1 MSQISPIIYLI
12 LSLLQFIIL
21 LRFICQVMNV
31 NYYNPVT
38 QSIVKISGYIL
49 TPLNVLNLNSNTYFL
64 FVILYIFTLGKFYLP
79 MLDSVESYPSAGFL
93 VITFGYLMKDLTNIY
108 WYLIIISA
116 IKSWFNVFV
125 SHPIFALIDEL
136 CEPLYRV
143 VRNILPT
150 FSGIDFSPIV
160 LLFSLQIVEIIFI
173 PRIVQLGYII

>member
-1 MSQISPIIYLI
+1 MSQITPIIYLI
-12 LSLLQFIIL
+12 VSLLQFIIL
-21 LRFICQVMNV
+21 LRFICQAMNV

-49 TPLNVLNLNSNTYFL
+49 TPFNILNLNNNTYFL
-64 FVILYIFTLGKFYLP
+64 LVILYIFTLGKLYLP
-79 MLDSVESYPSAGFL
+79 VLASTESYPSTGFL
-93 VITFGYLMKDLTNIY
+93 IITFGYLIKDITNIY

-116 IKSWFNVFV
+116 VKSWFNVFV

-136 CEPLYRV
+136 CEPLYSV

-160 LLFSLQIVEIIFI
+160 LLFFLQIVEIVFI
-173 PRIVQLGYII
+173 PRIMQLGYII

>member
-1 MSQISPIIYLI
+1 MSQITPIIYLI
-12 LSLLQFIIL
+12 VSLLQFIIL
-21 LRFICQVMNV
+21 LRFICQAMNV

-49 TPLNVLNLNSNTYFL
+49 TPFNILNLNNNTYFL
-64 FVILYIFTLGKFYLP
+64 LVILYIFTLGKLYLP
-79 MLDSVESYPSAGFL
+79 MLASTESYPSTGFL
-93 VITFGYLMKDLTNIY
+93 IITFGYLIKDLTNLY

-116 IKSWFNVFV
+116 VKSWFNVFV

-136 CEPLYRV
+136 CEPLYSV

-160 LLFSLQIVEIIFI
+160 LLFFLQIVESIFI

>member
-1 MSQISPIIYLI
+1 MSQITPIIYLI
-12 LSLLQFIIL
+12 VSLLQFIIL
-21 LRFICQVMNV
+21 LRFICQAMNV

-49 TPLNVLNLNSNTYFL
+49 TPFNILNLNNNTYFL
-64 FVILYIFTLGKFYLP
+64 LVILYIFTLGKLYLP
-79 MLDSVESYPSAGFL
+79 MLASIESYPSTGFL
-93 VITFGYLMKDLTNIY
+93 IITFGYLIKDLTNIY

-116 IKSWFNVFV
+116 VKSWFNVFV
-125 SHPIFALIDEL
+125 SHPIFALRDEL
-136 CEPLYRV
+136 CEPLYSV

-160 LLFSLQIVEIIFI
+160 LLFFLQIVELIFV

>member
-1 MSQISPIIYLI
+1 MSQITPIIYLI

-49 TPLNVLNLNSNTYFL
+49 APFNILNLNSNTYFL
-64 FVILYIFTLGKFYLP
+64 LVVMYILTLGKLYLP
-79 MLDSVESYPSAGFL
+79 MLASVESSPSTGFL
-93 VITFGYLMKDLTNIY
+93 IITFGYLIRDLTNIY

-136 CEPLYRV
+136 CEPLYRL

-160 LLFSLQIVEIIFI
+160 LLFFLQMIEIIFI
-173 PRIVQLGYII
+173 PRIVQLGYIL

>member
-64 FVILYIFTLGKFYLP
+64 FVILYIFTLGKLYLP

-116 IKSWFNVFV
+116 VKSWFNVFV
-125 SHPIFALIDEL
+125 SHPIFELIDEL
-136 CEPLYRV
+136 CEPLYKV

>member
-1 MSQISPIIYLI
+1 
-12 LSLLQFIIL
+12 
-21 LRFICQVMNV
+21 
-31 NYYNPVT
+31 
-38 QSIVKISGYIL
+38 
-49 TPLNVLNLNSNTYFL
+49 
-64 FVILYIFTLGKFYLP
+64 

-93 VITFGYLMKDLTNIY
+93 IITFGYLMKDLTNIY

-125 SHPIFALIDEL
+125 SHPIFVLIDEL
-136 CEPLYRV
+136 CEPLYRI

-160 LLFSLQIVEIIFI
+160 LLFFLQIVEIIFI

>member
-1 MSQISPIIYLI
+1 MSQITPIIYLI
-12 LSLLQFIIL
+12 ISLFQFIIL
-21 LRFICQVMNV
+21 LRFICQAMNV
-31 NYYNPVT
+31 DYYNPVT

-49 TPLNVLNLNSNTYFL
+49 SPFNVLNLNSNTYFL
-64 FVILYIFTLGKFYLP
+64 LVILYIFTLGKLYLP
-79 MLDSVESYPSAGFL
+79 MLASVETYPSAGFL
-93 VITFGYLMKDLTNIY
+93 IITFGYLIRDLTSIY

-136 CEPLYRV
+136 CEPLYRI

-160 LLFSLQIVEIIFI
+160 LLFLLQIVEIIFI
-173 PRIVQLGYII
+173 PRIVHLGSII